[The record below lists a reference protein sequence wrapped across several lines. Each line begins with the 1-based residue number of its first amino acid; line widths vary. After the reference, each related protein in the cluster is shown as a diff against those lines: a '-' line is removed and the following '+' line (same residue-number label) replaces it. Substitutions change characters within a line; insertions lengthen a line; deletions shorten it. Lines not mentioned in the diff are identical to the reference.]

1 MEANSMKKFSFFL
14 LFLFCSLIFAGCSGT
29 NTIKTTSSAQD
40 YVGVNFETVVSE
52 LQSAGFQNI
61 EVKEIEDL
69 TSNSELQDGDVGQIS
84 INGDTLFEQ
93 DSEFE
98 KDVPVIITYHTIK
111 KIELP
116 LSLQNLQSYDYLEIA
131 DMFSTSGFTN
141 ITTEEVFDLEP
152 GDNPKIF
159 ENEVLINGKSVF
171 NKSESLAFD
180 TPITIICH
188 KPYETFEVNI
198 LIDFIPNIIFS
209 RYDVRFLI
217 DGDEQGFMQHGK
229 DGNYAATLKNGSHVL
244 SFVSSDSDSVNGE
257 FTLDV
262 DCNIDASFKINCSS
276 DKINVEPIYID
287 YHEILAA
294 DEAKTMSDKY
304 GLIGKNYETVVE
316 TLKSW
321 GFTNIKTQPQYDI
334 VWGFTEAG
342 SVANVTINGRDDYQ
356 RGTVFQKTDEIIVS
370 YHLPS
375 EDDPNSSQ
383 QNTQNASEDTSL
395 GNENLDAPSETSED
409 ILTVSNCENLAN
421 LILLDRIENADEIT
435 GFVTTY
441 QSKTVELELI
451 TAFVEPYKD
460 YNTRFN
466 YLLYAVNGEN
476 VMLDGPAF
484 MFKNVNYHD
493 LKLTGSNVPD
503 TFGIN
508 IHCLV
513 RAEIVGYENDFILL
527 DPEEITVID
536 VY

>member
-1 MEANSMKKFSFFL
+1 MKKFSFFL

-84 INGDTLFEQ
+84 INSDTLFEQ

-244 SFVSSDSDSVNGE
+244 SFVSSNSDSVNGE

-334 VWGFTEAG
+334 VWGFTEVG
-342 SVANVTINGRDDYQ
+342 SVANVTISQQDDYQ
-356 RGTVFQKTDEIIVS
+356 RGTIFKKTDEVIVS
-370 YHLPS
+370 YHLLES
-375 EDDPNSSQ
+375 DDPNK
-383 QNTQNASEDTSL
+383 SL
-395 GNENLDAPSETSED
+395 ENETSESEETPVFYSTNTYKIAQKGNTGVFSYKSSGSSYD
-409 ILTVSNCENLAN
+409 IYWIIDFDGGYVYYFT
-421 LILLDRIENADEIT
+421 D
-435 GFVTTY
+435 G
-441 QSKTVELELI
+441 
-451 TAFVEPYKD
+451 
-460 YNTRFN
+460 
-466 YLLYAVNGEN
+466 NGESSCDRLKIDSGTLN
-476 VMLDGPAF
+476 DKVIIT
-484 MFKNVNYHD
+484 YHD
-493 LKLTGSNVPD
+493 NEDEWSYNLHFKYVNHPETLIMVD
-503 TFGIN
+503 
-508 IHCLV
+508 
-513 RAEIVGYENDFILL
+513 NDGFDYQYSTTDLESALQLRSTKTIC
-527 DPEEITVID
+527 D
-536 VY
+536 Y